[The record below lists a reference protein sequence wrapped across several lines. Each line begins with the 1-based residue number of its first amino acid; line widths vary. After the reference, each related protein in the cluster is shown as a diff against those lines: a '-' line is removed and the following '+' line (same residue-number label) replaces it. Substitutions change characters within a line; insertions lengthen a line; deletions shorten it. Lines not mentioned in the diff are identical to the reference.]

1 MPQVPVVQL
10 PTQEERM
17 LKELRKNLYQR
28 GPDAFVFFG
37 AAVSAWHH
45 RVPMMI
51 FAFSLGLVFLF
62 LPHPPAVDTEGGK

>member
-1 MPQVPVVQL
+1 
-10 PTQEERM
+10 M

-37 AAVSAWHH
+37 AAWSAWDH

-51 FAFSLGLVFLF
+51 FTFSLGLVFLF
-62 LPHPPAVDTEGGK
+62 LPHPPVGDTGGKHGS